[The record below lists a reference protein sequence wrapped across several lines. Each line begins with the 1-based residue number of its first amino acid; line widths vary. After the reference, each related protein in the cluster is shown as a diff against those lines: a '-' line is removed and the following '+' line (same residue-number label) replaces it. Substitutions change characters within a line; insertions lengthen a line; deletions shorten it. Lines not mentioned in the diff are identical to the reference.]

1 MWQRCGGEK
10 PPDCWLCGEVP
21 LPDYDYRT
29 KRLFVEDDLAEGDT
43 LALTKDAS
51 HYLVTV
57 LRYGQGDAIL
67 VFNGRDGEWLG
78 TLAKADKKSAALSL
92 VRQTRPQPVKPNID
106 YLFAPLKSARLDYVV
121 QKAVEMGAS
130 RIVPV
135 ITKHTQLARLNID
148 RMRANI
154 IEAAEQCGVLDV
166 PEFCPEI
173 RFDTLL
179 ANWEQTRTL
188 IFCDERA
195 DIQDSV
201 AALQATKPGPIA
213 VLIGPEG
220 GFSAEEREQLLKLPS
235 VTRLSLGPRILR
247 ADTAGVAALA
257 LVQAILGD
265 WRMK

>member
-1 MWQRCGGEK
+1 
-10 PPDCWLCGEVP
+10 

-29 KRLFVEDDLAEGDT
+29 KRLFVENDLSSGDT
-43 LALTKDAS
+43 LLLTKDAS
-51 HYLVTV
+51 HYLITV

-78 TLAKADKKSAALSL
+78 TVAKADKKSATLAL
-92 VRQTRPQPVKPNID
+92 VRQTRPQPVRTDID
-106 YLFAPLKSARLDYVV
+106 YVFAPLKSARLDYIV

-130 RIVPV
+130 RIIPV
-135 ITKHTQLARLNID
+135 ITKHTQLSRLNTD
-148 RMRANI
+148 RMKANI
-154 IEAAEQCGVLDV
+154 VEAAEQCGVLDV

-173 RFDTLL
+173 RLDTLL
-179 ANWEQTRTL
+179 ATWEQTRTL

-195 DIQDSV
+195 EIQDPV
-201 AALQATKPGPIA
+201 AALQATKLGPIA

-220 GFSAEEREQLLKLPS
+220 GFSAEEREEILKLSS

-247 ADTAGVAALA
+247 ADTAGVAAFA

>member
-1 MWQRCGGEK
+1 
-10 PPDCWLCGEVP
+10 

-29 KRLFVEDDLAEGDT
+29 KRLFVENDLSSGDT
-43 LALTKDAS
+43 LLLTKDAS
-51 HYLVTV
+51 HYLITV

-78 TLAKADKKSAALSL
+78 TVAKADKKSATLAL
-92 VRQTRPQPVKPNID
+92 VRQTRPQPVRTDID
-106 YLFAPLKSARLDYVV
+106 YVFAPLKSARLDYVV

-130 RIVPV
+130 RIIPV
-135 ITKHTQLARLNID
+135 ITKHTQLSRLNTD
-148 RMRANI
+148 RMKANI
-154 IEAAEQCGVLDV
+154 VEAAEQCGVLDV

-173 RFDTLL
+173 RLDTLL
-179 ANWEQTRTL
+179 ATWEQTRTL

-195 DIQDSV
+195 EIQDPV

-220 GFSAEEREQLLKLPS
+220 GFSAEEREEILKLSS

-247 ADTAGVAALA
+247 ADTAGVAAFA